1 MLPHPDLDVLSA
13 NPQFAALYSDLQ
25 KNRLHGN
32 GASKLRDLKEL
43 KKSNEFQKAL
53 HEVRVREAK
62 NAILRDS
69 LRVVAFEQGVV
80 PEELQQVMQIVS
92 AQLDGN
98 VNDADGEI
106 IDGEIEYFMEEIDT
120 IAPVIGD
127 HLQRNVEL
135 ISTAAGLHHPIPRS
149 FRGGAKTD
157 CHLDPSDPPND
168 LLEHT
173 TNLKIALDTNRA
185 ALSASRIELG
195 TQISS
200 LLIIHTRLY
209 ETLIR
214 VLEQVIHGKVARHTR
229 AKAAYLAVVAEG
241 MEKKFAVL
249 KAQVVSQ
256 VYDKQTQQVL
266 IHKMDEVQ
274 DEGRR
279 VVNILR
285 RREAMLEELESKGRG
300 LEKVVEDVKA
310 VKEEIAKVREEV
322 ERLESGR

>member
-135 ISTAAGLHHPIPRS
+135 ISTAA
-149 FRGGAKTD
+149 
-157 CHLDPSDPPND
+157 DPSDPPND